1 MLPLVGSG
9 CLMLCLFNTLR
20 GILHI
25 NELLLDCDRVVGA
38 TDKCSRLEDGAGEI
52 LRLLSGA

>member
-1 MLPLVGSG
+1 
-9 CLMLCLFNTLR
+9 MLCLFNTLR

-38 TDKCSRLEDGAGEI
+38 TDNCSRLEDGAGEI
-52 LRLLSGA
+52 LCLLSGA